1 MAWAGRIHTVSLALV
16 PTSSSHR
23 FSALQS
29 IRRRARR
36 EVPATLICLCALVCA
51 HGPQAA
57 GHAPHCA
64 KGQGTEHKVP
74 AFVSMRPCVLARALA
89 LVRPRLRGDKT
100 RTLGM
105 SLNGN
110 NATTSAAAVREE
122 MVRRRMEGGL
132 PKHLGIVMDGNRRYA
147 KLCVFCVRVLCVCVC
162 CVCVCVCV
170 CACVCVCVCVCA
182 RARA

>member
-1 MAWAGRIHTVSLALV
+1 MA
-16 PTSSSHR
+16 
-23 FSALQS
+23 
-29 IRRRARR
+29 
-36 EVPATLICLCALVCA
+36 LICLCALVCA

-57 GHAPHCA
+57 GHAPRTHCA
-64 KGQGTEHKVP
+64 KGQGNEHKVP

-89 LVRPRLRGDKT
+89 LVQPRLRGDKT

-110 NATTSAAAVREE
+110 NATSATAVREE
-122 MVRRRMEGGL
+122 MVRRRMQGGL

-147 KLCVFCVRVLCVCVC
+147 KLCVFCVLCVVC

-170 CACVCVCVCVCA
+170 FFVLHHPFAQATPVVK
-182 RARA
+182 

>member
-1 MAWAGRIHTVSLALV
+1 MA
-16 PTSSSHR
+16 
-23 FSALQS
+23 
-29 IRRRARR
+29 
-36 EVPATLICLCALVCA
+36 LICLCALVCA
-51 HGPQAA
+51 GPQAA

-64 KGQGTEHKVP
+64 KGQGTEHKVS

-110 NATTSAAAVREE
+110 NATTSAAGVREI

-147 KLCVFCVRVLCVCVC
+147 KLCVLCVRVCVIVCVR
-162 CVCVCVCV
+162 VGVLF
-170 CACVCVCVCVCA
+170 ASDTTLFA
-182 RARA
+182 QATLYSPSLLN